1 VRRIKL
7 AFWGFCIA
15 LTGLW
20 LAADPILT
28 THWTFKAGRLSFIN
42 YTGIIAMGVMAVAM
56 ILAVRP
62 VVIETRLGGLDKTY
76 RLHRWLGIAGAAMAL
91 AHWIWIG
98 LPQWLVTLGLMRPL
112 PHAAR
117 GAPVPADFALLRRLS
132 GPARGVG
139 SWGLYAVVGLVV
151 LALIY
156 RFPYRWFF
164 RTHRLLALAYLLL
177 VFHAVVLMKYSY
189 WSTPLAWVFAPLL
202 AGGCVAAV
210 YILFRKV
217 GQRRRAVGVIDS
229 VTHHA
234 DVRTVAVVVRIKDR
248 WSGHQAGQFAFVN
261 FDDGEGPHPFTIS
274 STWKDDGLLLFLI
287 KELGDYTRDLAAT
300 LKVGDIVTLEGP
312 YGRFTFDGRQPRQLW
327 ISAGIGI
334 TPFVSRMQELAE
346 HPDHREIDLFH
357 ATGSRDVEPI
367 DRLRA
372 LAETAKVRLHV
383 WVLAEDGLLTG
394 ERVRQA
400 VPEWTSAD
408 VWFCGPVP
416 LGTEMR
422 RDFRAAGLASS
433 DFHQELFH
441 LR

>member
-1 VRRIKL
+1 MKRIKL

-15 LTGLW
+15 LTALW

-28 THWTFKAGRLSFIN
+28 TSWKFSAGRLSFIN
-42 YTGIIAMGVMAVAM
+42 YTGILAMGVMALAM

-62 VVIETRLGGLDKTY
+62 VVLETRLGGLDKTY
-76 RLHRWLGIAGAAMAL
+76 RLHRWLGIAGAVLAI

-98 LPQWLVTLGLMRPL
+98 LPQWLATLGLMQRL
-112 PHAAR
+112 PRAAS
-117 GAPVPADFALLRRLS
+117 GAPAATDFTLLRSLS

-139 SWGLYAVVGLVV
+139 SWGLYSVVVLVV

-164 RTHRLLALAYLLL
+164 RTHRLLAIAYLLL
-177 VFHAVVLMKYSY
+177 VFHSVVLMKFIY
-189 WSTPLAWVFAPLL
+189 WTTPLAWAFTALL
-202 AGGCVAAV
+202 AGGCIAAV

-217 GQRRRAVGVIDS
+217 GQTRRAVGVIDS

-234 DVRTVAVVVRIKDR
+234 DVRTVAVAVRIKDR

-287 KELGDYTRDLAAT
+287 KELGDYTRELSAT
-300 LKVGDIVTLEGP
+300 LKVGDLVTLEGP
-312 YGRFTFDGRQPRQLW
+312 YGRFTFDGRKPRQIW

-334 TPFVSRMQELAE
+334 TPFISRMRELAE
-346 HPDHREIDLFH
+346 HPDRRVIDLFH
-357 ATGSRDVEPI
+357 ATGARDIEPI
-367 DRLRA
+367 DRLRQ
-372 LAETAKVRLHV
+372 LAHAAKVKMHV
-383 WVLAEDGLLTG
+383 WVLAEDGRLTG
-394 ERVRQA
+394 ERVRQE
-400 VPEWTSAD
+400 VPDWTSAD

-416 LGTEMR
+416 LGVEMGK
-422 RDFRAAGLASS
+422 DFRAAGLAST